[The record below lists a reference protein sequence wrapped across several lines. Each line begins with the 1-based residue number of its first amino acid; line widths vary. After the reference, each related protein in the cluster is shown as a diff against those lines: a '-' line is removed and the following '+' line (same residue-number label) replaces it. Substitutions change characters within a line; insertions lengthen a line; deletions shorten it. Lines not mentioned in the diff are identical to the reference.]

1 MLINYIVVLSH
12 IMIVSFNINNIR
24 DKEQYTT
31 LTVLPCGFNKM
42 TFNMMHRIKSHLIR
56 YLQYILSLCRFL
68 AIFFSFLPCT
78 WNEWNVLGSLTDQ
91 INPFSI
97 QIKRC
102 IAARPLPPQ
111 HCPPIVRFLQ
121 HRSVAACRLRHATRL
136 LQRRRPP
143 SLSLSLRLRLRF

>member
-1 MLINYIVVLSH
+1 MLSCSH
-12 IMIVSFNINNIR
+12 ISCLLALTLTIYET
-24 DKEQYTT
+24 KKQYAT

-136 LQRRRPP
+136 LQRRRPLSL